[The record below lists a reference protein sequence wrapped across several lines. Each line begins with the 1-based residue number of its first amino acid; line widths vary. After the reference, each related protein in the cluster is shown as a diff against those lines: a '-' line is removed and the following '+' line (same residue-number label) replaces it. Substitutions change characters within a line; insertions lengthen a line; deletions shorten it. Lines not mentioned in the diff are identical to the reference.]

1 MPRVAEKRWLILVVM
16 LGLVA
21 GLLGVDDQRAVATH
35 GTDPDVDF
43 EATYSACVGAAT
55 DPAGFEDTA
64 GSFAEDAI
72 NCLAHFGVT
81 QGRTPTTYAPNDS
94 VLRWQMALFLAR
106 AAGPAGIVLENPATD
121 QGFTD
126 VGGLSDSARNAINGL
141 AAAGIMPGATA
152 ATFTPNQP
160 VTRASMAM
168 LIDAFLREARPG
180 TGAFGSEASKYS
192 EVVSDSNAVFND
204 LTGVSILEF
213 NAIGRIYE
221 LGITRGVGDHQFGP
235 QGFVTRAQMAAFI
248 TRALA
253 HTVARPAGVS
263 VQISQDTVKG
273 AGSSTELLISVRDA
287 AFEPLADATVDV
299 FSSAD
304 APAAFASDGSCA
316 TGKVTGVI
324 GAFACQVDRNDE
336 VTDITGDI
344 TDLTLDNIS
353 AATTVWAWTG
363 EVGDKYGSETDASSA
378 TVGFVKAPAKVL
390 VSDDLKSDQQ
400 LLSLGQTIKFT
411 LQVADEDDNPATEP
425 GWRIPITISETTGAG
440 ATTGSSSTHLTD
452 DQGRVE
458 LSFTKTG
465 TSAPGETAKVTLQIG
480 ASAAV
485 SDDVAV
491 KPGVSG
497 NLPVVDM
504 TTNKV
509 ETVGDDAGKYVA
521 RWSEEASEPTTLTI
535 SPNNPFTLASDTGRG
550 AVNMVTATLTDQ
562 YGAGVRGARIAFRS
576 DDQNGVGGAGDGL
589 NVTISREAPPR
600 GGFNVHAIALEVS
613 PAFITTGTS
622 EVEFTITA
630 RRTSGVSVGYDLPI
644 NYAIDLPYGVT
655 ATPEA
660 LSGVLVIPRDYVSGS
675 VVHPS
680 MTLSVPEDAVG
691 LSIFIGRV
699 GALPTGPPITVGR
712 TQVDIVEGEG
722 GETVHSDIVSQGGV
736 LKIVPCQFPRLVG
749 SDLLPGG
756 VTPVRCLTGEPR
768 NNNYRTTNRSGKA
781 IFSYSRDDDSG
792 GLETIWA
799 SYLLRDTGDITESL
813 LSDRLYHPWAEET
826 DGNVS
831 GQILVADADN
841 DQAVILS
848 GSGYAPQLVKY
859 DSNDQLSSLDG
870 LDIYANFDKHMGRV
884 EGERLPGYMTV
895 GSYSG
900 TASGVSQISL
910 YGRSTYQPPRH
921 IAEAMDDK
929 AAIAVSGNGVVVIGV
944 PDRNAA
950 YVYSGLGDRTPQ
962 TLTLNNRTV
971 SEIDDNGLSGS
982 GGNIRTRVRATTASS
997 FGTDVAISDD
1007 GNTIVVGDPQ
1017 RNHPDRQLTAVHH
1030 GAAYVYTR
1038 GSGGQYQLAALLS
1051 NDYYFHQD
1059 NPYHGSN
1066 FKSLNFGAG
1075 VDISGD
1081 GNTIAVAS
1089 PGGGYK
1095 PPHPGMIGHA
1105 CHPSSGNDCEVG
1117 YIHVYP
1123 KPDGGWR
1130 DDHGFYRAASA
1141 ELVPQTSS
1149 TLGTPIYPN
1158 DIDLGKYRSVSVSY
1172 DGSVVSAGAPLT
1184 YILYPDPNNP
1194 GDTIEREESGGVFVW
1209 ERPDDGWSTSEPTV
1223 YNALLGL
1230 TFEDSED
1237 FGWIGG
1243 GARLSADGSTVVFS
1257 GNHPE
1262 AGDPKAELY
1271 VFRKPATGWAIS
1283 VTYQTL
1289 SLPDLQNRGSATY
1302 TINGVEVQRQFIPS
1316 QAAFGQ
1322 WVDVS
1327 WDGSE
1332 VITNRHLQ
1340 SLGDYRGGVVVF
1352 ARSADGSWEPA
1363 GGFLGDAGSGFGRYA
1378 AVGGDDSVV
1387 GADQFGGKVTWISR
1401 PR

>member
-1 MPRVAEKRWLILVVM
+1 MMPRVAEKRWLILVVM

-21 GLLGVDDQRAVATH
+21 GLLGVDDRQAVATH
-35 GTDPDVDF
+35 GDDPDVDF

-141 AAAGIMPGATA
+141 AAAEIMPGATA
-152 ATFTPNQP
+152 TTFTPNQP

-180 TGAFGSEASKYS
+180 TGAFGADASKYS

-263 VQISQDTVKG
+263 VQTSQETVKG
-273 AGSSTELLISVRDA
+273 AGSSADLLISVRDA

-390 VSDDLKSDQQ
+390 VSDDLKADQEMLQ
-400 LLSLGQTIKFT
+400 LGQTIKFT
-411 LQVADEDDNPATEP
+411 LQVADEDDNPATEA
-425 GWRIPITISETTGAG
+425 GWRIPITISETTGENGQA
-440 ATTGSSSTHLTD
+440 TGSSSTHLTD

-465 TSAPGETAKVTLQIG
+465 TSAAGETAKVTLQIG

-509 ETVGDDAGKYVA
+509 ETVGEDAGKYVA
-521 RWSEEASEPTTLTI
+521 RWSEETAVPATLTI

-589 NVTISREAPPR
+589 TVTIPR
-600 GGFNVHAIALEVS
+600 QSTERYTVYDADIAFEVT
-613 PAFITTGTS
+613 PASVAAGTS
-622 EVEFTITA
+622 EVTFNITA
-630 RRTSGVSVGYDLPI
+630 RRTSGTSVNYDLPI
-644 NYAIDLPYGVT
+644 NYAIDLPYGAT
-655 ATPEA
+655 ANLVDAHYTTA
-660 LSGVLVIPRDYVSGS
+660 LRGVLTIPRDQVSGS
-675 VVHPS
+675 VVHPALS
-680 MTLSVPEDAVG
+680 LSVPEDAVG
-691 LSIFIGRV
+691 SGLYIGRA
-699 GALPTGPPITVGR
+699 GPLTTGPPLTVSR
-712 TQVDIVEGEG
+712 ARVLIVGK
-722 GETVHSDIVSQGGV
+722 VVVVSQGGI
-736 LKIVPCQFPRLVG
+736 LKVVPCSLPSPVG
-749 SDLLPGG
+749 SELLPGG

-799 SYLLRDTGDITESL
+799 SHVTRDTGDFTDSL

-848 GSGYAPQLVKY
+848 GSGYVPQLVKY

-895 GSYSG
+895 GAYSG
-900 TASGVSQISL
+900 NASGVSQISL
-910 YGRSTYQPPRH
+910 YGRSTYQPAEH
-921 IAEAMDDK
+921 IAEGMDEEASID
-929 AAIAVSGNGVVVIGV
+929 ISGNGVVVIGV
-944 PDRNAA
+944 PDNNAA
-950 YVYSGLGDRTPQ
+950 YVYSGLGDSTPQ
-962 TLTLNNRTV
+962 ILTFNNRTV
-971 SEIDDNGLSGS
+971 SEIELSGS
-982 GGNIRTRVRATTASS
+982 NNIRTRVRSTIASS

-1007 GNTIVVGDPQ
+1007 GSTIVIGDPQ
-1017 RNHPDRQLTAVHH
+1017 RNHPNRQLTTYHQ

-1051 NDYYFHQD
+1051 NDYYLHQD
-1059 NPYHGSN
+1059 NPYYAHNS
-1066 FKSLNFGAG
+1066 KSISFGAG

-1095 PPHPGMIGHA
+1095 PPHPGLISA
-1105 CHPSSGNDCEVG
+1105 DLCHPSYIHNDCEVG

-1123 KPDGGWR
+1123 KPAGGWR
-1130 DDHGFYRAASA
+1130 DDHGFNRSASA

-1149 TLGTPIYPN
+1149 TVGTPIYPN
-1158 DIDLGKYRSVSVSY
+1158 QIELGKYHSLSVSY
-1172 DGSVVSAGAPLT
+1172 DGSVVSAGAPWA
-1184 YILYPDPNNP
+1184 YILYPDPTQP
-1194 GDTIEREESGGVFVW
+1194 GETIEREEVGGVFVW

-1223 YNALLGL
+1223 YSALLGL
-1230 TFEDSED
+1230 TFEDSYD
-1237 FGWIGG
+1237 FDLTGA
-1243 GARLSADGSTVVFS
+1243 GARLSADGSTVVVP
-1257 GNHPE
+1257 GNHPQVGE
-1262 AGDPKAELY
+1262 PEPELY

-1283 VTYQTL
+1283 DTYQTL
-1289 SLPDLQNRGSATY
+1289 TLPDLQDDG
-1302 TINGVEVQRQFIPS
+1302 EML
-1316 QAAFGQ
+1316 GQ

-1340 SLGDYRGGVVVF
+1340 SLGDFRGGVYVF
-1352 ARSADGSWEPA
+1352 ARSADGSYEPA
-1363 GGFLGDAGSGFGRYA
+1363 GAFLGDAGSGFGRFA
-1378 AVGGDDSVV
+1378 AIGGDNSVV
-1387 GADQFGGKVTWISR
+1387 GADQFGGKITWISR